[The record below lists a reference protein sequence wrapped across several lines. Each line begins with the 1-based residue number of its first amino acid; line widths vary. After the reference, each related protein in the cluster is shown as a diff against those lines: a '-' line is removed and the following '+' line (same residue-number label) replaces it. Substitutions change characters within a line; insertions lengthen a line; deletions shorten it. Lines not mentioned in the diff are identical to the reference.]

1 LTAKTSLLRLES
13 SAREIMGLLGLM
25 LAAIDLLPWYI
36 RVCGMLSQWC
46 KAKRFGARMAKL
58 LNILEFLQDEAGKG
72 VACITLKFK
81 VSAIGA
87 IGGDFEGF
95 ALSSHSLL
103 SLFFFFFFFFFKALH
118 HLKTPFRSIVPS
130 WDLNLVLSTLCEAP
144 LDPMKHA

>member
-1 LTAKTSLLRLES
+1 MFVPALLWGREGYMYTCILTIVKIWPDSTTTVTY
-13 SAREIMGLLGLM
+13 
-25 LAAIDLLPWYI
+25 YI

-144 LDPMKHA
+144 LDPM